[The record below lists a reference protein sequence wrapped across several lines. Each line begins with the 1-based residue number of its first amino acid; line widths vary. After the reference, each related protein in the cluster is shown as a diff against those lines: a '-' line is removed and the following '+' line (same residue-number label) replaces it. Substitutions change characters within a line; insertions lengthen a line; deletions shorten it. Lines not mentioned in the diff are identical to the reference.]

1 MNGDDDI
8 LNEHPKLWLTLKKA
22 VDDEDVKVREQF
34 VKCCEQLMIKRRDMT
49 SHVENAFKSFHLDK
63 KDTVREKLTEAIK
76 EIANH
81 DVKLV
86 SKEIWGYVE
95 LMSLDKKEKIRAGAI
110 SAIVETFSKYFTDD
124 ADEETTQITFQE
136 EIQIF
141 FSYQSQPFLF
151 KFLIKFVDQ
160 VPFFLN
166 HSWIFY
172 FTTGC
177 KKCLSINWNKAA
189 LCVSSKNNS
198 LKKSLPKIYFYFL

>member
-1 MNGDDDI
+1 MNGEDEI
-8 LNEHPKLWLTLKKA
+8 LKEHPKLWQTLKKA

-49 SHVENAFKSFHLDK
+49 SHIENAFKSFHLDK

-136 EIQIF
+136 EIKIF
-141 FSYQSQPFLF
+141 VNYQLQLP
-151 KFLIKFVDQ
+151 I
-160 VPFFLN
+160 
-166 HSWIFY
+166 IF
-172 FTTGC
+172 
-177 KKCLSINWNKAA
+177 
-189 LCVSSKNNS
+189 
-198 LKKSLPKIYFYFL
+198 

>member
-8 LNEHPKLWLTLKKA
+8 LKEHPKLWLTLKKA

-49 SHVENAFKSFHLDK
+49 SHIENAFKSFHLDK

-151 KFLIKFVDQ
+151 KFFYKICRSSSFFSEPFMDFLFYYRLQKMFVNKLKQ
-160 VPFFLN
+160 GGAMCFF
-166 HSWIFY
+166 
-172 FTTGC
+172 
-177 KKCLSINWNKAA
+177 KK
-189 LCVSSKNNS
+189 
-198 LKKSLPKIYFYFL
+198 